1 MNNKNLYCRYQHSS
15 MPIDMEAH
23 LKLRFHLRSLFSA
36 LNENSTP
43 LVTIPEWIMI
53 IFSDNVL
60 PETTENK
67 AKLLLLLYSKLVDV
81 GNKTYGN

>member
-1 MNNKNLYCRYQHSS
+1 
-15 MPIDMEAH
+15 MEAQ
-23 LKLRFHLRSLFSA
+23 LKLRFHLRSLFPA

-60 PETTENK
+60 LETTENK